1 MSTSNAGRVSRAVAA
16 SLLVLLPG
24 CAAPDTSGEPVA
36 EVEPGHE
43 YAFAVLT
50 VGPRASELD
59 EEAVAAASAGHR
71 AHIESMGAEG
81 TLLLAGPF
89 GAPRAEASWQ
99 GLYVF
104 DLPDIDE
111 AYELAGADPSIVA
124 GLFDVVIVPWQS
136 DVDLRPMRDRLER
149 DKAEGA
155 AFVPAAYVLAIG
167 EASALAR
174 EALAGLEADGMLICG
189 GELGGERAG
198 QLLLFLSAETVEEA
212 REWLSFVDA
221 TTEWELSS
229 LWATALL
236 GELAADGAPSAE

>member
-1 MSTSNAGRVSRAVAA
+1 MSAMSPSRVLLAVVL
-16 SLLVLLPG
+16 SLLVVLHG
-24 CAAPDTSGEPVA
+24 CKGPEVSSEPSV
-36 EVEPGHE
+36 EVDPGHD
-43 YAFAVLT
+43 YAFAFLGS
-50 VGPRASELD
+50 GPRASELD
-59 EEAVAAASAGHR
+59 EEAVAAASTGHR

-89 GAPRAEASWQ
+89 GAPRADASWQ
-99 GLYVF
+99 GLYIF
-104 DLPDIDE
+104 DLSDIDA
-111 AYELAGADPSIVA
+111 AYDLAGADPSIVA
-124 GLFDVVIVPWQS
+124 GLFDVVIVPWRS

-167 EASALAR
+167 EPSALTR
-174 EALAGLEADGMLICG
+174 QALADLEADGMLICA

-198 QLLLFLSAETVEEA
+198 QLLLLLRAETVDEA

-236 GELAADGAPSAE
+236 GELAAESVPSGE